1 MMRALA
7 KIDQAWTMV
16 LTWSVALVV
25 LAGMMLLIVRGAV
38 GRCFVSWRVG
48 SAARV
53 LCGRREQKKTKE
65 NKRKN
70 EKKKRKKAEGPAPE
84 AKRLSANFDPP
95 KLLVLILFSFALPTS
110 K

>member
-1 MMRALA
+1 MDHGADLERCARGISWYDA
-7 KIDQAWTMV
+7 VDRSWCCWPV
-16 LTWSVALVV
+16 LC
-25 LAGMMLLIVRGAV
+25 LLEG
-38 GRCFVSWRVG
+38 RVG
-48 SAARV
+48 CAGLVWAPR
-53 LCGRREQKKTKE
+53 TKE
-65 NKRKN
+65 NKRKQKKK